1 MLMTTDSVCAG
12 LNVLVVEDE
21 TLVLFNL
28 EDVLAE
34 LGCIVVGP
42 AMRVDQAAE
51 LAAAAET
58 DVAILD
64 VNLAGQPVFPV
75 AAALAA
81 RGVPIIFATG
91 YGRAGL
97 PAEWQDRPVL
107 VKPYTADDVEQALGV
122 IARQKS

>member
-1 MLMTTDSVCAG
+1 MLMTNENVCAG

-34 LGCIVVGP
+34 LGCVVVGP
-42 AMRVDQAAE
+42 AMRLEQAAK
-51 LAAAAET
+51 LAAAADT

-64 VNLAGQPVFPV
+64 VNLAGQPVFQV
-75 AAALAA
+75 AEALAA

-107 VKPYTADDVEQALGV
+107 VKPYTAGDVERALGA